1 MNNGVVSGS
10 GRLDLNASALAAAR
24 RRLTG
29 GDDQRL
35 DGNGIIYDVEHQ
47 SQTTEKE
54 RILRTLAQMDGRSS
68 VRNNAAAHTQ
78 AVMRRRAAVQQR
90 ALNVNHV
97 ANSASSTNHVGQ
109 VNAAALRAAQPE
121 RAIQPARTQLNRPE
135 RPEQRPSASV
145 ARATSSASR
154 ATQPV
159 PSVYAG
165 VPPVHRAGL
174 AQRPATRAAASA
186 APAKT
191 AAETPDVIKA
201 ALRKLNA
208 ASAHDTNSAN
218 VASTASAARNTQA
231 ATTIAAHAKSSAS
244 AVPAA
249 ASRATSVKSH
259 TTSTAPAAQAAQRV
273 ASVTS
278 ANSAKAAAVAPAAQ
292 FPKISQHRG
301 RIADTAPLALRS
313 VFGAGAAA
321 YPASY
326 RVASTV
332 APEAKPAQ
340 PAAPAKAQAQ
350 SAKATPVV
358 QAAQPVDDFMPDF
371 IDFATKAETKPA
383 KAATHTAEATAAA
396 KATKV
401 KATPEATEAQSA
413 AKTAAQPA
421 AKSEAKPAKAKTEA
435 KKSAVTAASDPFA
448 PLNLGHETPKPS
460 VKDKARASLA
470 KVKHAAKSAHSKV
483 KQTTKHAAAKLKAI
497 KVVKPTLKRA
507 TKATKSAAKATR
519 AAQPV
524 AQAASLA
531 TSVAA
536 ATAQPQLAMATAA
549 ATGATSVT
557 RATNTAAHAA
567 HKSAP
572 NIAKAAPFSIASDG
586 AAVIAQPNLFD
597 RIVNTKIAFSFKFNR
612 ARTMMIVRYVA
623 IAIVLGASAYLAW
636 DTYNTNRG
644 VQSSFE
650 SPAQAMSIAGVNPA
664 TADQTAVSNNDRQA
678 YTVAADLPRIINIP
692 AINVTARVRTVG
704 VNSRGDID
712 TPKNLN
718 DTAWY
723 DGSSKP
729 NQEGQVF
736 IDGHT
741 SFSRNIAAAFNDLN
755 KVRDGDQI
763 FIETG
768 NGAKFRYRVTGVET
782 VDANKV
788 DMGKV
793 LNTQDGAHK
802 GLTLMTCT
810 GTFNYRTQTA
820 DKRLIV
826 YAVQEE
832 DRS

>member
-78 AVMRRRAAVQQR
+78 AVIRRRAAVQQR

-121 RAIQPARTQLNRPE
+121 QPA
-135 RPEQRPSASV
+135 ASV
-145 ARATSSASR
+145 ARATSSVNHAAQS
-154 ATQPV
+154 A

-174 AQRPATRAAASA
+174 AQSRPVTRAAEPA

-208 ASAHDTNSAN
+208 ASAHDTNSVN
-218 VASTASAARNTQA
+218 VASAASAARSTQA
-231 ATTIAAHAKSSAS
+231 ATTVAAHAKSSAS

-259 TTSTAPAAQAAQRV
+259 TTSTAPATQAAQRAV
-273 ASVTS
+273 SVTS
-278 ANSAKAAAVAPAAQ
+278 ATSAKAAAVAPATQ

-350 SAKATPVV
+350 AAKATPVA
-358 QAAQPVDDFMPDF
+358 QATQPVDDFMPDF
-371 IDFATKAETKPA
+371 IDFATETKAKPA
-383 KAATHTAEATAAA
+383 KDATHTAEATSAVKSAKTTKA
-396 KATKV
+396 KA
-401 KATPEATEAQSA
+401 APEAVETKSV
-413 AKTAAQPA
+413 
-421 AKSEAKPAKAKTEA
+421 AKSETNPAKAKAEV
-435 KKSAVTAASDPFA
+435 KKPAVTAASDPFA

-460 VKDKARASLA
+460 VKDKAKASFA
-470 KVKHAAKSAHSKV
+470 KVKYAAKSAHSKV
-483 KQTTKHAAAKLKAI
+483 KQSTKHAAAKLKAI

-507 TKATKSAAKATR
+507 TKATKSVAKATR

-549 ATGATSVT
+549 TTGATSVT
-557 RATNTAAHAA
+557 RATNTAAHTA
-567 HKSAP
+567 HKATP
-572 NIAKAAPFSIASDG
+572 NITKAAPFSIASDG

>member
-90 ALNVNHV
+90 ALSVNH
-97 ANSASSTNHVGQ
+97 ATNSASSTNHVGQ
-109 VNAAALRAAQPE
+109 VNAAALRATQPAQAAQPV
-121 RAIQPARTQLNRPE
+121 RTQLNRPE
-135 RPEQRPSASV
+135 QPERPAASV
-145 ARATSSASR
+145 ARATSSVNR
-154 ATQPV
+154 AAQPV

-174 AQRPATRAAASA
+174 AQSRPAARAAEST
-186 APAKT
+186 APVKV

-218 VASTASAARNTQA
+218 AASTASAARNTQA
-231 ATTIAAHAKSSAS
+231 ATTVAAHTKSSAS

-259 TTSTAPAAQAAQRV
+259 TTSTAPAAQATKATQH
-273 ASVTS
+273 VTS
-278 ANSAKAAAVAPAAQ
+278 ANSAKSAAVAPTAQ

-313 VFGAGAAA
+313 VFGAGTAA

-332 APEAKPAQ
+332 APEAKPAR
-340 PAAPAKAQAQ
+340 PAAPAKAQTQA
-350 SAKATPVV
+350 AKATPVV
-358 QAAQPVDDFMPDF
+358 QATQLVDDFMPDF
-371 IDFATKAETKPA
+371 IDFATEAEAKPA
-383 KAATHTAEATAAA
+383 KSATHTAEATSDA
-396 KATKV
+396 KTAKTTKA
-401 KATPEATEAQSA
+401 KATPEAAEAKS
-413 AKTAAQPA
+413 A
-421 AKSEAKPAKAKTEA
+421 AKSETNPAKAKAEV
-435 KKSAVTAASDPFA
+435 KKPAVTAASDPFA

-460 VKDKARASLA
+460 VKDKAKASLA

-483 KQTTKHAAAKLKAI
+483 KQSTKHAAAKLKAI

-549 ATGATSVT
+549 TTGATSVT

-567 HKSAP
+567 HKATP
-572 NIAKAAPFSIASDG
+572 NITKAAPFSIASDG
-586 AAVIAQPNLFD
+586 AAVIAQPNFFD

-623 IAIVLGASAYLAW
+623 IVIVLGASAYLAW

-755 KVRDGDQI
+755 KVHDGDQI

>member
-68 VRNNAAAHTQ
+68 VRNNATAHTQ
-78 AVMRRRAAVQQR
+78 AVMRRRTAVQQR
-90 ALNVNHV
+90 ALNVNHA
-97 ANSASSTNHVGQ
+97 ANSASSTNYVGQ
-109 VNAAALRAAQPE
+109 VNAAALRA
-121 RAIQPARTQLNRPE
+121 N
-135 RPEQRPSASV
+135 RPEQRPAASV
-145 ARATSSASR
+145 ARATSSVNHA
-154 ATQPV
+154 AQPV

-174 AQRPATRAAASA
+174 VQSRPSARAVEPATPSKA
-186 APAKT
+186 

-231 ATTIAAHAKSSAS
+231 ATTVAAHAKSSAS

-249 ASRATSVKSH
+249 ASCATSVKSH
-259 TTSTAPAAQAAQRV
+259 TTSTASAAQTAQR
-273 ASVTS
+273 ATS
-278 ANSAKAAAVAPAAQ
+278 AASAKAAVVAPAAQ

-313 VFGAGAAA
+313 VFGAGTAA

-350 SAKATPVV
+350 AAKATPVV

-371 IDFATKAETKPA
+371 IDFATEVEAKPA
-383 KAATHTAEATAAA
+383 KAATHTAEATSAVKTAKTTKA
-396 KATKV
+396 KATS
-401 KATPEATEAQSA
+401 EAAEAKS
-413 AKTAAQPA
+413 A
-421 AKSEAKPAKAKTEA
+421 AKSETNSAKAKAEV
-435 KKSAVTAASDPFA
+435 KKPAVTAASDPFA

-460 VKDKARASLA
+460 VKDKAKASLA

-507 TKATKSAAKATR
+507 TKATKSVAKATR

-549 ATGATSVT
+549 TTGATSVT
-557 RATNTAAHAA
+557 RATNTAAHTA
-567 HKSAP
+567 HKATP
-572 NIAKAAPFSIASDG
+572 NITKAAPFSIASDG
-586 AAVIAQPNLFD
+586 AAVIAQPNFFD

-755 KVRDGDQI
+755 KVHDGDQI

>member
-90 ALNVNHV
+90 ALNVNHA
-97 ANSASSTNHVGQ
+97 ANSASSTNHVGR

-121 RAIQPARTQLNRPE
+121 RPAV
-135 RPEQRPSASV
+135 SV
-145 ARATSSASR
+145 ARATSSANHAIQS
-154 ATQPV
+154 A

-174 AQRPATRAAASA
+174 AQRQATRAAEPA
-186 APAKT
+186 APVKA

-218 VASTASAARNTQA
+218 VASTASAARNTQV
-231 ATTIAAHAKSSAS
+231 ATTVAAHAKSPAS

-259 TTSTAPAAQAAQRV
+259 TASTAPAAQATKATQH
-273 ASVTS
+273 VTS
-278 ANSAKAAAVAPAAQ
+278 ANFAKSADVAPTAQ

-313 VFGAGAAA
+313 VFGAGTAA

-332 APEAKPAQ
+332 APEAKSAKQ
-340 PAAPAKAQAQ
+340 AAPAKAQAQ
-350 SAKATPVV
+350 AAKDTPVV

-371 IDFATKAETKPA
+371 IDFTTEAKTKPA
-383 KAATHTAEATAAA
+383 KDTTNTAEATSAVKTA
-396 KATKV
+396 KTTKA
-401 KATPEATEAQSA
+401 KATPEAAEAKS
-413 AKTAAQPA
+413 A
-421 AKSEAKPAKAKTEA
+421 AKSETNPAKAKTEA
-435 KKSAVTAASDPFA
+435 KKPAVTAASDPFA

-460 VKDKARASLA
+460 VKDKAKASLA

-507 TKATKSAAKATR
+507 TKATKSVAKATR

-524 AQAASLA
+524 AQAASIA

-549 ATGATSVT
+549 TTGATSVT
-557 RATNTAAHAA
+557 RATNTAAHTA
-567 HKSAP
+567 HKATP
-572 NIAKAAPFSIASDG
+572 NITKAAPFSIASDG

-755 KVRDGDQI
+755 KVHDGDQI